1 MVLICELLKLVM
13 SSLFYFKEWVES
25 SLRCLNVD
33 IIFSHNIASMVASMS
48 GDIKVM
54 GLYLVPALLY
64 CVSNNV
70 FFLSISYFNPT
81 TYAMFLQIRLLL
93 TGVIY
98 QVKTW
103 TYSTNWILQNI
114 SDSLQNF
121 PDWQAVALPPC
132 SYSGLYGSCCRQSVY
147 YAKLFW
153 SKLRHSPIFQEG
165 VELFL
170 VRVKRGRRVP
180 CSWLLAVYLF

>member
-1 MVLICELLKLVM
+1 ME
-13 SSLFYFKEWVES
+13 
-25 SLRCLNVD
+25 
-33 IIFSHNIASMVASMS
+33 IIFSHNIASMVASIS

-98 QVKTW
+98 QVKT
-103 TYSTNWILQNI
+103 
-114 SDSLQNF
+114 
-121 PDWQAVALPPC
+121 
-132 SYSGLYGSCCRQSVY
+132 
-147 YAKLFW
+147 
-153 SKLRHSPIFQEG
+153 
-165 VELFL
+165 
-170 VRVKRGRRVP
+170 
-180 CSWLLAVYLF
+180 